1 MILQLLLTSLQYYS
15 SIDLVR
21 WGFKGWV
28 EVTSLL
34 SRDGVFMLAMWFC
47 LSSFFSLFTGN
58 ISLAG
63 VATKWTSSSAFVASE
78 FFVPSRGVF
87 PEWAS
92 SFPFSGVD
100 LWTSSE
106 GVRWVWFDDE

>member
-1 MILQLLLTSLQYYS
+1 MVQHITDGSSRTSSLPMW
-15 SIDLVR
+15 IDVVSL
-21 WGFKGWV
+21 GFKGWV

-63 VATKWTSSSAFVASE
+63 VATFVASE
-78 FFVPSRGVF
+78 CFVLSRGIL
-87 PEWAS
+87 PE
-92 SFPFSGVD
+92 
-100 LWTSSE
+100 
-106 GVRWVWFDDE
+106 